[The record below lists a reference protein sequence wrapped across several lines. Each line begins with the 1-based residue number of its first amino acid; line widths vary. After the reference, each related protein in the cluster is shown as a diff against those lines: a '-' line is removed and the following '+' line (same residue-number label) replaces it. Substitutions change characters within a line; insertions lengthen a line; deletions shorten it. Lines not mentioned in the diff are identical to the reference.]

1 MALQIISIT
10 FIDIF
15 YYQMLCLIN
24 FQWTL
29 LLSYIPYLSSIISEK
44 EFIHWV
50 IESDCALVKKE
61 RSIIK
66 MIPLTNC

>member
-29 LLSYIPYLSSIISEK
+29 LLSYIPYLSGIISEK
-44 EFIHWV
+44 ELIHWV
-50 IESDCALVKKE
+50 IESDCALVKK
-61 RSIIK
+61 RK
-66 MIPLTNC
+66 KYH